1 MVSKHEETII
11 QELLLK
17 LESCMQVRGRS
28 ASTLEAYRW
37 HVKRFGEHFGCCPSE
52 LGAAEAE
59 RFLLYLSVDARQSA
73 STRNQ
78 CSSALRFL
86 YRVVLDRPE
95 VAERIPM
102 AKKSQRLPDV
112 LSGSEVLAVLNAFTS
127 IRQRTL
133 AVLCYEAGLRISEAC
148 NLRVQDIDS
157 KREVL
162 HIRDA
167 KGHKDRQVTLG
178 ADLLFALRA
187 YWKSFR
193 PKGALLFEGTV
204 TGRPLD
210 VSGFQRALSVAA
222 LRAGVNKR
230 VSPHVLRH
238 SYATHMIEAGADL
251 RSLQLQLGH
260 SSISSTLRYVHLTH
274 ARRKALPSPLDLLGS
289 DQGRVLG

>member
-1 MVSKHEETII
+1 M

-37 HVKRFGEHFGCCPSE
+37 HVKRFGEHFGCCPSK

-59 RFLLYLSVDARQSA
+59 RFLLYLSVEAKQSA

-95 VAERIPM
+95 EAERIPM

-127 IRQRTL
+127 VRQRTL
-133 AVLCYEAGLRISEAC
+133 AVLCYGAGLRISEAC

-178 ADLLFALRA
+178 TNLLCALRA
-187 YWKSFR
+187 YWKAYR
-193 PKGALLFEGTV
+193 PKGQLLFEGAV
-204 TGRPLD
+204 AGRPLD
-210 VSGFQRALSVAA
+210 ISGFQRALSVTAR
-222 LRAGVNKR
+222 RAGVNKR

-274 ARRKALPSPLDLLGS
+274 ARRQALPSPLDLLGS
-289 DQGRVLG
+289 VQGRVLG